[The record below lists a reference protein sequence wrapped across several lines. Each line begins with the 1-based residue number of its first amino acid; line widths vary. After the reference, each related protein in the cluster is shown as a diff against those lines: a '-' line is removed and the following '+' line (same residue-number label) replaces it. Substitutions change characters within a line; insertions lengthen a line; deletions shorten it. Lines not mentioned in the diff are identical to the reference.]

1 MTAHYNNIT
10 ISGMGRMIVTSCG
23 TGMTPPLGVE
33 YIYNVFLRD
42 TRLRT

>member
-1 MTAHYNNIT
+1 MTTHYNNIT
-10 ISGMGRMIVTSCG
+10 TLGMGRLIVTSC
-23 TGMTPPLGVE
+23 GVE

>member
-10 ISGMGRMIVTSCG
+10 ISGMGRTFVTS
-23 TGMTPPLGVE
+23 LGVE